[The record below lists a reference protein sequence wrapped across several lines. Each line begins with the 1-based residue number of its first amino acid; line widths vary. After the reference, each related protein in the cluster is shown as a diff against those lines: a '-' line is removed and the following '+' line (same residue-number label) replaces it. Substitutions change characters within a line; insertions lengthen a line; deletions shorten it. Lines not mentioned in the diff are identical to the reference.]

1 MSPTHPMSF
10 DQFQTQDRRLVLLR
24 GLENAAQY
32 RANVFLLRRY
42 CEAIGH
48 TVSTDRLAADLA
60 WLKEQDLVTLQTAQ
74 GVEVATLTERG
85 LDVATGRAEVPGV
98 QRPRPGY

>member
-1 MSPTHPMSF
+1 MNYADME
-10 DQFQTQDRRLVLLR
+10 TQDRRLVLLR

-32 RANVFLLRRY
+32 RANAYLLRRY
-42 CEAIGH
+42 AEAVGH
-48 TVSTDRLAADLA
+48 VVSTDRLASDLA
-60 WLKEQDLVTLQTAQ
+60 WLKEQGLVTLQT
-74 GVEVATLTERG
+74 VEDVTVATLTERG